1 MTAIAAAAHWL
12 TALLTGPLVT
22 ALLVVAVAVLGM
34 GMLAGRLSLRR
45 GMEVVIGCFVLA
57 GATEIAGSMMQRA
70 PGTALPALPSA
81 PVAVVE
87 QALPPLGPDPA
98 PRAPSGNPFDP
109 YAGGQPVN

>member
-1 MTAIAAAAHWL
+1 MTAIAAAAHWFA
-12 TALLTGPLVT
+12 ALLTGPLVT
-22 ALLVVAVAVLGM
+22 ALLVVAVAVFGM

-57 GATEIAGSMMQRA
+57 GATEIAGSMMQRT
-70 PGTALPALPSA
+70 PGAELPALPSG
-81 PVAVVE
+81 PAVLVE

-109 YAGGQPVN
+109 YAGNRPVN